1 MSDRDQVDLT
11 DGYDVMPSDDEPTN
25 DLLADDLLADD
36 LLASDLLADDS
47 QVEDPP
53 VDDPPAEP
61 PAEPSVDEWVDP
73 MEESYES
80 SAEPSGLS
88 HRAGVPAKQ
97 PLPPPQRKRSAS
109 PAALGLLLF
118 VATLVAGL
126 GLSYGVLMVVGGS
139 PQQLLNFD
147 GLMQLDRILAFDLY
161 PTNLFWMMAVGA
173 ALIAF
178 LVGAAVARAIRGA
191 NGRAEHAEQMI
202 DRITALDIED
212 GQGWQ
217 ADELGT
223 DPRVSAFAANTLGA
237 YRLLQNKT
245 ARYIG
250 QEGELHRLEKA
261 LMDGTRV
268 DLADGYENPA
278 VGSLA
283 DEVLRVFDDWVTA
296 VQNSKKSDQKVSS
309 SGSELIGVVMDACAW
324 NVATLDQI
332 NAQGASLERLGLK
345 IGKLAE
351 SNGDSS
357 ADSDEDVYAE
367 AVAGIEED
375 LEALAEAIESLPDAD
390 AASQI
395 VDLVDQASKLTFQ
408 IAMETARLGNKGQK
422 LLPMTQDLE
431 ELITEARD
439 LTGGRKR
446 KSGRGSKFGR
456 LFKRARKRLAVLGTG
471 DESQSGATDIADAL
485 TGEIGPLTKKIS
497 ETAQSIAHKFNLQTD
512 RLIQLGTGVGE
523 LTGEEFDSSEIESG
537 DPMNPPTGELAVDAF
552 DPFHAGGKQTD
563 PEQAGLVSDPFA
575 SAPNSPLDD
584 PSSADEATSDS
595 ASTSSTEMSPALAGF
610 SLDAPVEEK
619 RESVVEP
626 VEAAEPA
633 EAAEP
638 VEAAEPAEAVES
650 VEAAEPAEA
659 AKSDEIA
666 ADPAEPSAA
675 AAEVATDDTAPSQS
689 DTVDLSAEDD
699 QVYDLAELGAVP
711 LDEGAD
717 PAPAEDDRIYELS
730 ELGAVAMN

>member
-11 DGYDVMPSDDEPTN
+11 DGNDAIPSDDAPTN
-25 DLLADDLLADD
+25 DLLADD

-47 QVEDPP
+47 QVEDPL
-53 VDDPPAEP
+53 VDDAPAEP
-61 PAEPSVDEWVDP
+61 PADEWVDP
-73 MEESYES
+73 LEESYEAA
-80 SAEPSGLS
+80 AEPSGLT

-147 GLMQLDRILAFDLY
+147 GLMRVDRILAFDLY

-191 NGRAEHAEQMI
+191 NGRAEHAQQMI
-202 DRITALDIED
+202 DRITALDIEE
-212 GQGWQ
+212 GYGWQ
-217 ADELGT
+217 ADELGA

-283 DEVLRVFDDWVTA
+283 DEVLRVFDDWVAA

-309 SGSELIGVVMDACAW
+309 SGSELIGVVMDACSW
-324 NVATLDQI
+324 NATTLDQI

-351 SNGDSS
+351 PNGDSS
-357 ADSDEDVYAE
+357 ADADDDVYAE

-408 IAMETARLGNKGQK
+408 IAMETARLGDQGQK

-456 LFKRARKRLAVLGTG
+456 LFKRGRKRLAVLGTG

-497 ETAQSIAHKFNLQTD
+497 ESVQSIAHKFNLQTD
-512 RLIQLGTGVGE
+512 RLIQLGTSVGE

-552 DPFHAGGKQTD
+552 DPFNAGGKQTD

-575 SAPNSPLDD
+575 SAPSSPLEGA
-584 PSSADEATSDS
+584 PSADDA
-595 ASTSSTEMSPALAGF
+595 ASESSPTSSTEMSPALAGF
-610 SLDAPVEEK
+610 SLDATVEDEQDPA
-619 RESVVEP
+619 V
-626 VEAAEPA
+626 EPA
-633 EAAEP
+633 ESTEPADSIELVESAEP
-638 VEAAEPAEAVES
+638 GES
-650 VEAAEPAEA
+650 AEPAEA
-659 AKSDEIA
+659 AKSDEVG
-666 ADPAEPSAA
+666 ADLAEPSAA
-675 AAEVATDDTAPSQS
+675 AAEVATDDAAPLPS
-689 DTVDLSAEDD
+689 DTVALSAEDD

>member
-1 MSDRDQVDLT
+1 MRSGWGAPWRTQTVVSSKPKLTKVRPTGAPHYFPAGFRDPYVPSSDKHEEVYHLEATTSVIMGLNRFCDARPDH
-11 DGYDVMPSDDEPTN
+11 PSCPGFRA
-25 DLLADDLLADD
+25 LAKTLWFEAQRFVTEHGFPYSTHSIRHLMTP
-36 LLASDLLADDS
+36 L
-47 QVEDPP
+47 
-53 VDDPPAEP
+53 
-61 PAEPSVDEWVDP
+61 
-73 MEESYES
+73 ES
-80 SAEPSGLS
+80 AT
-88 HRAGVPAKQ
+88 
-97 PLPPPQRKRSAS
+97 
-109 PAALGLLLF
+109 AALWYL
-118 VATLVAGL
+118 
-126 GLSYGVLMVVGGS
+126 
-139 PQQLLNFD
+139 
-147 GLMQLDRILAFDLY
+147 
-161 PTNLFWMMAVGA
+161 
-173 ALIAF
+173 
-178 LVGAAVARAIRGA
+178 
-191 NGRAEHAEQMI
+191 
-202 DRITALDIED
+202 
-212 GQGWQ
+212 
-217 ADELGT
+217 
-223 DPRVSAFAANTLGA
+223 
-237 YRLLQNKT
+237 KT

-283 DEVLRVFDDWVTA
+283 DEVLRVFDDWVAA

-309 SGSELIGVVMDACAW
+309 SGSELIGVVMDACSW
-324 NVATLDQI
+324 NATTLDQI

-345 IGKLAE
+345 IGQFAE

-357 ADSDEDVYAE
+357 ADADDDVYAE

-395 VDLVDQASKLTFQ
+395 VDLVDQTSKLTFQ
-408 IAMETARLGNKGQK
+408 IAMETARLGDQGQK

-456 LFKRARKRLAVLGTG
+456 LFKRVRKRLAVLGTG
-471 DESQSGATDIADAL
+471 DESQPGATDIADAL

-497 ETAQSIAHKFNLQTD
+497 ESVRSIAHNFNLQTD
-512 RLIQLGTGVGE
+512 RLIQLGTSVGE

-552 DPFHAGGKQTD
+552 DPFNAGGKQTD

-575 SAPNSPLDD
+575 SAPNSPLED
-584 PSSADEATSDS
+584 PPSADDAARDS
-595 ASTSSTEMSPALAGF
+595 APNSSTEMSPALAGF
-610 SLDAPVEEK
+610 SLDATVEDEQDPA
-619 RESVVEP
+619 V
-626 VEAAEPA
+626 EPA
-633 EAAEP
+633 ESTEPADSVELAESAEP
-638 VEAAEPAEAVES
+638 GES
-650 VEAAEPAEA
+650 AEPAEA
-659 AKSDEIA
+659 AKSDEIGV
-666 ADPAEPSAA
+666 DPAEPSAA
-675 AAEVATDDTAPSQS
+675 AAEVATDNAVPLPS
-689 DTVDLSAEDD
+689 DTVALSVEDD

-730 ELGAVAMN
+730 ELGAVAVN